1 MGSIQIIIIKLKK
14 ITEFLISWYFWKVI
28 LGIVTGGS
36 AGFLYYHFIGCT
48 SGSCPV
54 TSHPYSAI
62 AAGGLMGYLLS
73 GIL

>member
-14 ITEFLISWYFWKVI
+14 ITEFFRSWYFWKAI

-48 SGSCPV
+48 SGSCHV
-54 TSHPYSAI
+54 NSHPYSAF